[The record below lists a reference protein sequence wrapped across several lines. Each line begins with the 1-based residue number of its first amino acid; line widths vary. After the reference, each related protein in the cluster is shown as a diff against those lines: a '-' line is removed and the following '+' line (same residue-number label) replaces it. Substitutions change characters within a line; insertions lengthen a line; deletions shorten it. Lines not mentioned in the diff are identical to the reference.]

1 MLSDGICADF
11 HKREEVFFRL
21 GIIYKLQGKADA
33 SLEVS
38 RRSHDSDAQE

>member
-1 MLSDGICADF
+1 MTVLMYLVCDILDF

-33 SLEVS
+33 SLEVG
-38 RRSHDSDAQE
+38 